1 MSSTNQP
8 ESNSSLLAFFES
20 KPLAFLF
27 GAVSFIVIVIFF
39 NFLTNNFLYLF
50 IDIGSDT
57 ATGFFPNFYGYV
69 TYFGMHGIP
78 TWTFTEGM
86 GSNVFPAVFSNPM
99 HILFF
104 LFHPDAIPY
113 VILFLAI
120 LKLYIAAYFFY
131 RYLRLLDLSAFSSIV
146 GSLLLTFSGFMILGG
161 TWYLFSAEGMQFAIF
176 LFGIESY
183 IKKRNITAF
192 VIAVALTAIQQ
203 PFNLFL
209 ISLFAVLYLAMRII
223 GDEQKSIKELF
234 SYFGKF
240 ILLGALGIG
249 LSFVLF
255 YANFNR
261 VMESP
266 RVSGEASYTE
276 SLSQKPFYEIAS
288 SVELQTAVY
297 RFLSSDMAGAGN
309 KYTGYINYLEGPM
322 GYVGLLSL
330 LLVAHTFKYLSKR
343 QKIFFIII
351 FSLWL
356 ISSIF
361 PYFRYAFWL
370 FNGDYYRTFSFYF
383 SFFIVFYAI
392 KSLDIIFRNEKADF
406 KPLIISAVIILAMA
420 LFNFEPSVIANETMQ
435 VLVLTFVIIY
445 IAVFFM
451 MREKS
456 ILQHLPKA
464 LLGLIT
470 LELAVFSYM
479 TINDR
484 GLLTIE
490 QYTSKTGYFDY
501 TNEAIAKIKSRDNS
515 FYRIDKDYH
524 SAWSKHM
531 SFLDAMA
538 QNYFGTE
545 TYNNFNQKYYVNFL
559 AGMKVFDP
567 RNEFATRWSI
577 GLKHRFYL
585 QIMANT
591 RYRLC
596 KSDWHGYQLFGAELV
611 GSVDK
616 IKIYEYKNFVPFGSS
631 YDSYITE
638 SEFAKLPII
647 HSDVMTLRAIVIADS
662 LKKKYYDY
670 KELKHSDTLVQYTP
684 DDIAKFSATIG
695 SEHLKMKN
703 FTQKLIEGSITL
715 STNKIVLITTPFDK
729 GWKLEVDG
737 KQHEIIIVNHGL
749 IGIKL
754 PKGNHEIKLEYGL
767 RNLGLSL
774 LISGISALILI
785 VLILF
790 KRKEKAKAAE

>member
-1 MSSTNQP
+1 MNSTVQPQSSTM
-8 ESNSSLLAFFES
+8 LFTFFEK
-20 KPLAFLF
+20 KPLGYLF
-27 GAVSFIVIVIFF
+27 ATVTFIVVVIFF
-39 NFLTNNFLYLF
+39 NFLTNSFLYLYT
-50 IDIGSDT
+50 DIGSDT

-104 LFHPDAIPY
+104 LFQPKAIPY
-113 VILFLAI
+113 VILFIAI
-120 LKLYIAAYFFY
+120 LKLYIAAYFFF
-131 RYLRLLDLSAFSSIV
+131 RYFRLLDLSAFSSIV

-183 IKKRNITAF
+183 IKKRNVTAF
-192 VIAVALTAIQQ
+192 VIAVALTAAQQ

-209 ISLFAVLYLAMRII
+209 ISLFAVLYLTMRII
-223 GDEQKSIKELF
+223 GDEQKSVKELF
-234 SYFGKF
+234 SFFGKF

-288 SVELQTAVY
+288 TVELQTTVY
-297 RFLSSDMAGAGN
+297 RLLSSDMAGAGN

-330 LLVAHTFKYLSKR
+330 LLLAHTFKYLTKR

-351 FSLWL
+351 FSIWL
-356 ISSIF
+356 ISSLF

-370 FNGDYYRTFSFYF
+370 FNGDYYRTYSFYF
-383 SFFIVFYAI
+383 SFYIAFYAL
-392 KSLDIIFRNEKADF
+392 KSLDIIFTVEKADF
-406 KPLIISAVIILAMA
+406 KPLIISAVVILAMA
-420 LFNFEPSVIANETMQ
+420 LFNFESKVIANESMQ
-435 VLVLTFVIIY
+435 ILVLTFVILYVAI
-445 IAVFFM
+445 FFM
-451 MREKS
+451 MKEKS
-456 ILQHLPKA
+456 ILQYLPKA

-501 TNEAIAKIKSRDNS
+501 TKEAIAKIKSLDKS
-515 FYRIDKDYH
+515 FFRIDKDYH
-524 SAWSKHM
+524 SAWSKHV

-559 AGMKVFDP
+559 AGMKIFDP
-567 RNEFATRWSI
+567 KNEIATRWSI
-577 GLKHRFYL
+577 GLKHRYYL

-596 KSDWHGYQLFGAELV
+596 KSEWKGYESFGAELV
-611 GSVDK
+611 DSVDK

-631 YDSYITE
+631 YHAYITE

-662 LKKKYYDY
+662 LKKNYYDY
-670 KELKHSDTLVQYTP
+670 EELKHSDTLALYPPEV
-684 DDIAKFSATIG
+684 IADYSKDIG

-703 FTQKLIEGSITL
+703 FTQKLIEGTITL
-715 STNKIVLITTPFDK
+715 STDKIVLITTPFDK

-737 KQHEIIIVNHGL
+737 KPHEIIIVNHGL

-767 RNLGLSL
+767 RNLGISL
-774 LISGISALILI
+774 LISGFSALMLIALIL
-785 VLILF
+785 F
-790 KRKEKAKAAE
+790 NRKKIAKATA

>member
-1 MSSTNQP
+1 MI
-8 ESNSSLLAFFES
+8 LDYFEK
-20 KPLAFLF
+20 KPLGFLF
-27 GAVSFIVIVIFF
+27 AAVTFIVVVIFF
-39 NFLTNNFLYLF
+39 NFLTNSFLYLYT
-50 IDIGSDT
+50 DIGSDT
-57 ATGFFPNFYGYV
+57 ASGFFPNFYGYV
-69 TYFGMHGIP
+69 TYFGMYGIP

-104 LFHPDAIPY
+104 LFQPNAIPY

-120 LKLYIAAYFFY
+120 LKLYITAYFFF
-131 RYLRLLDLSAFSSIV
+131 RYFRLLNLSAFASIV

-176 LFGIESY
+176 LFGIESF
-183 IKKRNITAF
+183 IKKRNVTAF
-192 VIAVALTAIQQ
+192 VIAVALTAAQQ

-209 ISLFAVLYLAMRII
+209 ISLFAVLYLTIRII
-223 GDEQKSIKELF
+223 GDEQKSFKEL
-234 SYFGKF
+234 SLLFGKF

-276 SLSQKPFYEIAS
+276 SLSQKPIFEIAS
-288 SVELQTAVY
+288 AVELQTTVY
-297 RFLSSDMAGAGN
+297 RLLSSDMAGAGN

-330 LLVAHTFKYLSKR
+330 LLLAHTFKYLTKR

-351 FSLWL
+351 FSIWL
-356 ISSIF
+356 ISSLL

-370 FNGDYYRTFSFYF
+370 FNGDYYRTYSFYF

-420 LFNFEPSVIANETMQ
+420 LFNFEPKVIANESMQ
-435 VLVLTFVIIY
+435 ILVLTFVIFY
-445 IAVFFM
+445 IAVFFLM
-451 MREKS
+451 KEKS
-456 ILQHLPKA
+456 IIQHLPKA
-464 LLGLIT
+464 LLVLLT

-501 TNEAIAKIKSRDNS
+501 TNEALDKIKSRDKS
-515 FYRIDKDYH
+515 FFRIDKDYH
-524 SAWSKHM
+524 SAWSKHI

-567 RNEFATRWSI
+567 KNEFATRWSI
-577 GLKHRFYL
+577 GLKQRFYL
-585 QIMANT
+585 QMMANT

-596 KSDWHGYQLFGAELV
+596 KSNWIEHQMFGAELID
-611 GSVDK
+611 SVDK
-616 IKIYEYKNFVPFGSS
+616 IKVYEYKNFVPFGSS
-631 YDSYITE
+631 YDSFITE
-638 SEFAKLPII
+638 SEFAKLSII

-662 LKKKYYDY
+662 LSQLYYDY
-670 KELKHSDTLVQYTP
+670 KQLKHSDTLELYMP
-684 DDIAKFSATIG
+684 DDIANYTNAIG
-695 SEHLKMKN
+695 SEHLQMKN
-703 FTQKLIEGSITL
+703 FTQKLIEGTITL
-715 STNKIVLITTPFDK
+715 SADKIMLITTPFDK
-729 GWKLEVDG
+729 GWKLEVNG
-737 KQHEIIIVNHGL
+737 EPHEILIVNHGL

-754 PKGNHEIKLEYGL
+754 PKGSHDIKLEYGL
-767 RNLGLSL
+767 RNFGFTLI
-774 LISGISALILI
+774 ISGISALLLI
-785 VLILF
+785 ALILY
-790 KRKEKAKAAE
+790 KRRRKAVPKR